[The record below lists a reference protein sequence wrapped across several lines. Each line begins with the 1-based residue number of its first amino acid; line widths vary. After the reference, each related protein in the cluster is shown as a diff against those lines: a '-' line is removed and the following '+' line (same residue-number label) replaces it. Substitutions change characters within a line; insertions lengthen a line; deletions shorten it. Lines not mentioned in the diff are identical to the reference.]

1 MKPLYLLLAFA
12 ISLLFSCSPRILAPQ
27 GASNEMQQ
35 PYATQEI
42 EGVTVHVESVVMRGD
57 HLLFDIEIENR
68 TGDSLYYTPQHM
80 YFKGF
85 TAKGNL
91 KALTPNSVQSK
102 YHPDLPARYNSFAFH
117 KERAEVFMKKKVS
130 NQKAGKTFLDLLS
143 LGLLANEIVQDSK
156 DANQSFWTEEDQE
169 RANNR
174 AAANF
179 LAQMTLSASSSI
191 LGDAIVSNSWERED
205 IGEHYLGSGMLAPE
219 KAVRGLVL
227 FPKNMSARTY
237 KVYVPVGERL
247 FEFTFEKP
255 RPQ

>member
-1 MKPLYLLLAFA
+1 MK
-12 ISLLFSCSPRILAPQ
+12 
-27 GASNEMQQ
+27 N

-42 EGVTVHVESVVMRGD
+42 QGVTVHVESVVMRGD

-68 TGDSLYYTPQHM
+68 TSDSLYYTPAHM

-85 TAKGNL
+85 NARGQA
-91 KALTPNSVQSK
+91 KALLPNSVQAK

-143 LGLLANEIVQDSK
+143 LGLLVNEIVQDSK
-156 DANQSFWTEEDQE
+156 DSNQTFWTEDDQE
-169 RANNR
+169 RANTR
-174 AAANF
+174 AAVNF
-179 LAQMTLSASSSI
+179 VAQMALSASTNVMA
-191 LGDAIVSNSWERED
+191 DAIISNSWERED

-227 FPKNMSARTY
+227 YPKNISARTY
-237 KVYVPVGERL
+237 KVYIPLGERM

-255 RPQ
+255 RSE